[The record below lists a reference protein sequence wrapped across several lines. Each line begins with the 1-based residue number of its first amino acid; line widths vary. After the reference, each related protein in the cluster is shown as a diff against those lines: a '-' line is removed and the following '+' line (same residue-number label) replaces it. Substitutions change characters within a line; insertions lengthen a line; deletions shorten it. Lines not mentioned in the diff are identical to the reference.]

1 MSNFKVSAW
10 QAIQSLSNVQQVVKF
25 SVGCFR
31 KYALDRIT
39 KQNLSHS
46 QWRISHCWHAAVVL
60 FWLLI
65 VAFFYCKN
73 SLCKKSFCKNNGV
86 AMEVGWICSP
96 VSLPEHCKYVWVILI
111 PTFSCSE
118 YPPPPPNK
126 KIHMLFVCLMS
137 VQCDFSL
144 STQVPILNHS
154 ALSQF
159 TARNLICWGCSQCI
173 LLGCC
178 VDMKRYTNSIFYCTV
193 KGTLVCVNKQPPQI
207 YFLFII

>member
-1 MSNFKVSAW
+1 MGLLWKPPGMD
-10 QAIQSLSNVQQVVKF
+10 LLT
-25 SVGCFR
+25 CFF
-31 KYALDRIT
+31 A
-39 KQNLSHS
+39 S
-46 QWRISHCWHAAVVL
+46 
-60 FWLLI
+60 
-65 VAFFYCKN
+65 
-73 SLCKKSFCKNNGV
+73 
-86 AMEVGWICSP
+86 
-96 VSLPEHCKYVWVILI
+96 EHCKYVWVILI

-193 KGTLVCVNKQPPQI
+193 KGTLVCVNTPPPRSIFCLSFSANLCYLDI
-207 YFLFII
+207 YIILLLFLKCMHTDTSYKHAYIGFADPLRKETVILQEWQKEHHSWLCSMCYLQLPK